1 MSIASAVWFT
11 KNRFICIMHTKPAFL
26 FFLLGI
32 LYLNLAKA
40 QSFSGPESVEFDST
54 SSCYF
59 ISNTTSHQIL
69 KRTPNGTLQVF
80 ATLTG
85 SGPHGLEIAEGK
97 LFACNGASV
106 KVLNLTTGAQM
117 ANIPISGATF
127 LNGITHIDNGSVYAT
142 DFSAKKIFRINPIT
156 YAYNVFVANTTQTP
170 NGIVYDFIN
179 NRLVYATWGASARI
193 KAVSLSDSS
202 QTNLVTTTLSNID
215 GICMDTLANLFVTN
229 WGSNSLVM
237 LPAPSYAPQVTLL
250 TGLSNPAD
258 ICYNF
263 RGDTIGIPNAGNNT
277 VVYYRSL
284 ITGRQPQLKRT
295 SERFTGNTL
304 TLSYPANLLFYN
316 ISGVLVQ
323 ERTLMPGTHHL
334 QSDNLPRGLYLV
346 RIREQGKEELTGTVY
361 LGQ

>member
-1 MSIASAVWFT
+1 
-11 KNRFICIMHTKPAFL
+11 MHPKPAFL
-26 FFLLGI
+26 FFLLSF
-32 LYLNLAKA
+32 LYLNLAQA

-85 SGPHGLEIAEGK
+85 TGPHGLEIAEGK
-97 LFACNGASV
+97 LFACNGATI

-179 NRLVYATWGASARI
+179 NRLVYATWGTSARI

-202 QTNLVTTTLSNID
+202 QTTLVTTTLSNID
-215 GICMDTLANLFVTN
+215 GICMDTLANLFVAN

-237 LPAPSYAPQVTLL
+237 LPAPSFAPQVTLL

-277 VVYYRSL
+277 VVFYRSL
-284 ITGRQPQLKRT
+284 ITGLHP
-295 SERFTGNTL
+295 EPIHGNRNFSGASITLSNQATLSFYTL
-304 TLSYPANLLFYN
+304 TGAL
-316 ISGVLVQ
+316 IQ
-323 ERTLMPGTHHL
+323 EIILMPGTHPVKAENVP
-334 QSDNLPRGLYLV
+334 QGLYLV
-346 RIREQGKEELTGTVY
+346 RIREQGKEEITGTIF
-361 LGQ
+361 QER